1 MRGIK
6 LWDKERCLLQKRC
19 LQQKKKRYFLQKGNH
34 KNGVQQHRDI
44 TIENTET
51 LLSSEHIKQ
60 QPIFQERQD

>member
-6 LWDKERCLLQKRC
+6 LWEKERC
-19 LQQKKKRYFLQKGNH
+19 LQQKSCLQQKKRYFLQKRNH

-51 LLSSEHIKQ
+51 LMNSEYIKQ